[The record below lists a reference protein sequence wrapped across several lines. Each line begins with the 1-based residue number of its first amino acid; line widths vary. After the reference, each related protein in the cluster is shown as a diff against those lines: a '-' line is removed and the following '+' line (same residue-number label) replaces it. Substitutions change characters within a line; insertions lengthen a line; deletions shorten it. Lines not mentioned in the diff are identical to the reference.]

1 MSLVLEDL
9 KYSKQHEWVKIEG
22 DIAIIGITD
31 FAQHSLG
38 DIVYLE
44 TKDIGEKVEA
54 GESCGTIESVKAAED
69 IYSPVSGTITE
80 KNEEVIN
87 SPEKINQDPYGSW
100 IIKLEEINK
109 EDLNQLMSAEEYKKY
124 LGTLEQEE

>member
-100 IIKLEEINK
+100 IIKLKEINK

-124 LGTLEQEE
+124 IETLEQEE